1 MVVII
6 NRVYYM
12 LFLSQSSLFS
22 ENGDKAGETEDEE
35 RGAEQKDEGQED
47 SLQ

>member
-1 MVVII
+1 
-6 NRVYYM
+6 M